1 MVEGH
6 QKWQNWTPAYY
17 LSNKK
22 SEHVVVHNFLR
33 RIQKNVFWEGV
44 RCLSSGSS
52 WNSDVPAFTPSQ
64 NLHILV
70 RDGQFSG
77 GMHPQNSSTRGNKGL
92 SEMPKFWQFFF
103 NLLSIFWQEWD
114 GKKHGSGNL
123 ESENGNIFDWRQR
136 SSLTYTPTF
145 DANSADD
152 GRGKMLGR
160 ELMPKNW
167 HRATP
172 MQGCQFFGR
181 PKLCAKGMPT
191 IVNEESATVQQ
202 SRFYKNK
209 KDIAEKVQYVWL
221 DFKKNAQK
229 GEGTL
234 ISRLW
239 RPEKWKNTYIKEGLH
254 RV

>member
-92 SEMPKFWQFFF
+92 SEMPKFWQFF
-103 NLLSIFWQEWD
+103 LIC
-114 GKKHGSGNL
+114 
-123 ESENGNIFDWRQR
+123 
-136 SSLTYTPTF
+136 
-145 DANSADD
+145 
-152 GRGKMLGR
+152 
-160 ELMPKNW
+160 
-167 HRATP
+167 
-172 MQGCQFFGR
+172 CQFFGR
-181 PKLCAKGMPT
+181 SG
-191 IVNEESATVQQ
+191 TV
-202 SRFYKNK
+202 
-209 KDIAEKVQYVWL
+209 
-221 DFKKNAQK
+221 
-229 GEGTL
+229 
-234 ISRLW
+234 
-239 RPEKWKNTYIKEGLH
+239 KNTDRETWNRKTGTFSIDVSARPLHTRQLSMQIQRMTREGRYPAASSCQKIGTRDPNAGLPIFWPPQIVCKKVCQN
-254 RV
+254 R